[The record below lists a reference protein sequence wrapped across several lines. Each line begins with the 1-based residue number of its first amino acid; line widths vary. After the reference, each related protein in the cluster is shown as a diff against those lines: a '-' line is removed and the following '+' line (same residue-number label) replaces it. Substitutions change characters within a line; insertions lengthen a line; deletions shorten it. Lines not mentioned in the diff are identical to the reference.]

1 MLVPLFAIMH
11 VKYKS
16 DSIQIL
22 QNKSKLKTL
31 AIWCHVISSGL
42 NIGMIYKVR
51 EKCVH
56 MENTGFFTQNPFF
69 AFILLVK
76 QSMKK
81 QTISRSKSST
91 CLGFLLSRL
100 VRMSTFSYFH
110 PFLQYGNY
118 SFGIRC
124 FSSVGTLCTC
134 KVNLALASINFLPY
148 HSYRK

>member
-1 MLVPLFAIMH
+1 MLVPHFAIMH

-31 AIWCHVISSGL
+31 AIWCHVISQGL

-56 MENTGFFTQNPFF
+56 MENTGFHTKSFLCIHTFGKAKHEKTNYQQIKTQY
-69 AFILLVK
+69 L
-76 QSMKK
+76 
-81 QTISRSKSST
+81 SSIFVEQI
-91 CLGFLLSRL
+91 G
-100 VRMSTFSYFH
+100 MSTFSYFH